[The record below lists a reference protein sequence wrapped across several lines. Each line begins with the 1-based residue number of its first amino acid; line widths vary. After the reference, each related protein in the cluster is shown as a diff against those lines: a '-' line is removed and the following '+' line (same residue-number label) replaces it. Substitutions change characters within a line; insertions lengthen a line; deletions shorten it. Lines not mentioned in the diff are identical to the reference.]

1 MFDLIGYGLLYDG
14 FGWTAVFAV
23 VVCFGCLDLFWCYVW
38 LLLSARFLIWVWV
51 FMFGYVFASIRFVCE
66 FSLRLGGC
74 YVVAVLAGYWFCYY
88 VLLCWWVVVAIAWRL
103 VACFWFVSSL
113 LNGLLWCFV
122 LVLLV
127 CLVLF
132 FCLVGL

>member
-1 MFDLIGYGLLYDG
+1 
-14 FGWTAVFAV
+14 
-23 VVCFGCLDLFWCYVW
+23 
-38 LLLSARFLIWVWV
+38 
-51 FMFGYVFASIRFVCE
+51 MFGYVFASIRFVCE
-66 FSLRLGGC
+66 FSSRLGGC
-74 YVVAVLAGYWFCYY
+74 YVVAVLVGYWFCYY